1 MDVILYLVF
10 LIVIFYLSSILFSSS
25 NKSKSD
31 DKTETHIPEK
41 PAEEL
46 KKELPTQ
53 IQQKTQPKLSEAE
66 IEKIVNEAKE
76 SQESRNNPQV
86 EQTPNS
92 YGNVEPR
99 FKVVPKPTAR
109 TEKTGEVT
117 QVKQTPSS
125 SSTVKKT
132 SSSPYMTEYE
142 KRKKEIDEGIKN
154 GTYHVT
160 QVQGNARTNKTS
172 GQSKK
177 PSYLQPTV
185 KQPKQS
191 NKPRTA
197 EINPDKLDGYTL
209 YQQKFLLTQYYKI
222 HPFQS
227 NNSGEIS
234 CGEIL

>member
-1 MDVILYLVF
+1 MQRYFVKNIKNQKVEFEESDIHHIKNVMRMQKGEKIECVYDRNLY
-10 LIVIFYLSSILFSSS
+10 
-25 NKSKSD
+25 K
-31 DKTETHIPEK
+31 
-41 PAEEL
+41 
-46 KKELPTQ
+46 
-53 IQQKTQPKLSEAE
+53 AE

-177 PSYLQPTV
+177 PSYLAQW
-185 KQPKQS
+185 
-191 NKPRTA
+191 
-197 EINPDKLDGYTL
+197 
-209 YQQKFLLTQYYKI
+209 
-222 HPFQS
+222 
-227 NNSGEIS
+227 
-234 CGEIL
+234 